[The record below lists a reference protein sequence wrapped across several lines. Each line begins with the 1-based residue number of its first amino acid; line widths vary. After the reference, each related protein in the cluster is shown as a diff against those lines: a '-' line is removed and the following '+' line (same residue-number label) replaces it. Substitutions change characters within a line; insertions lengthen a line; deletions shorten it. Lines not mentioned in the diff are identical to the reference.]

1 MLFKEMV
8 QGGQCFSDGA
18 EIPLSAPFRAHSML
32 SFPLWNSLYLK
43 HPYTVCGVQREFRH
57 CAE

>member
-18 EIPLSAPFRAHSML
+18 EIPLSASSRAHSTQ
-32 SFPLWNSLYLK
+32 SFLLWNSLYLK
-43 HPYTVCGVQREFRH
+43 HPYTVWCSEGIQTLL
-57 CAE
+57 